1 MENAKKNKGIIKWVI
16 GAVLLVVLAFFG
28 LTAEVREGE
37 YAIITRF
44 GAVRD
49 EVTEAG
55 LYAKLP
61 WPFENVKKYDVR
73 NQYTESI
80 DLETLTNDKRNII
93 LQSFAVW
100 NVSEP
105 LKYHN
110 SVGDN
115 TTAENFINALIVNA
129 SNSVL
134 GKYDLANI
142 VSCDEAQLRLAEIED
157 AIFLQVKE
165 HALRDYGIDVSE
177 VSIMKLSL
185 PEENL
190 TSVFSQMS
198 ADRQKYVDQISAA
211 GQRDASKIIY
221 DADTEASK
229 IEAEGTQQAADI
241 DAETERLVAQIYAEA
256 QAANMELFKFILE
269 LETVKNSVN
278 EDDVLIIKKGE
289 FLEGL
294 FSEELLQ
301 MVKDAQA
308 SNDALEPTP

>member
-1 MENAKKNKGIIKWVI
+1 MENAKKHSGIVKWVI
-16 GAVLLVVLAFFG
+16 GAILLVVLAFFG
-28 LTAEVREGE
+28 FTAEVREGE
-37 YAIITRF
+37 YAVITRF
-44 GAVRD
+44 GAVRA

-73 NQYTESI
+73 NQYTESAF
-80 DLETLTNDKRNII
+80 LETLTKDKRNII

-100 NVSEP
+100 SVEEP

-115 TTAENFINALIVNA
+115 ATAENFINALIVNA
-129 SNSVL
+129 SNSVM
-134 GKYDLANI
+134 GKYDLANV
-142 VSCDEAQLRLAEIED
+142 VSCDTAQLRLAEIEQ
-157 AIFLQVKE
+157 AIFDHVE
-165 HALRDYGIDVSE
+165 AHALRDYGIKISDI
-177 VSIMKLSL
+177 SIMKLSL
-185 PEENL
+185 PEGNL
-190 TSVFSQMS
+190 ESVFSQMS

-211 GQRDASKIIY
+211 GQRDASKIVY
-221 DADTEASK
+221 DADAEASE
-229 IEAEGTQQAADI
+229 IEAEGTREAAEI

-269 LETVKNSVN
+269 LETVKNSVG
-278 EDDVLIIKKGE
+278 EDDVLIIQKGE

-301 MVKDAQA
+301 MVKDAQNA
-308 SNDALEPTP
+308 NNALEPNP